1 MQQEWMIHMKRAI
14 VTGATGAVGMAL
26 IAELIENNI
35 EVLVLA
41 RRESKRNARIP
52 EHKLVKVLFCDLS
65 ELSGLSNNTSV
76 EYDVFFHLAWEGTF
90 GAGRNDMYLQNLNV
104 RYALDAV
111 GAAKR
116 FGCKRFIGIGSQAE
130 YGVTNETLTPYT
142 PTFPNMGYGSAK
154 LCAGQMSRGYAQ
166 TLGISHIWV
175 RILSVYGPYDRDDSM
190 VMSTID
196 KLKKGIVPQFTEG
209 VQMWDYLYSAD
220 AARALRLIAEKGVDK
235 KVYVLGSGNARPLSY
250 YIETIR
256 SIAAPQGRI
265 LLGAIPYS
273 EGQVMY
279 LRADISE
286 LKADTGFE
294 PAWEFEDG
302 IRAIIADGFA

>member
-1 MQQEWMIHMKRAI
+1 MKRAI

-26 IAELIENNI
+26 IAELVENNI
-35 EVLVLA
+35 EVLVLT
-41 RRESKRNARIP
+41 RRESKRNGVLP
-52 EHKLVKVLFCDLS
+52 KHKLVRVLFCALS
-65 ELSGLSNNTSV
+65 ELSGLNNDTGM

-90 GAGRNDMYLQNLNV
+90 GSERNDMYLQNMNV

-130 YGVTNETLTPYT
+130 YGAANETLTPYT
-142 PTFPNMGYGSAK
+142 PTFPNMGYGYAK
-154 LCAGQMSRGYAQ
+154 LCAGQMSREYAK

-175 RILSVYGPYDRDDSM
+175 RILSVYGPYDRGDSM

-196 KLKKGIVPQFTEG
+196 KLRKGIVPQFTEG
-209 VQMWDYLYSAD
+209 TQMWDYLYSAD

-265 LLGAIPYS
+265 LLGALSYG

-286 LKADTGFE
+286 LKEDTGFE
-294 PAWEFEDG
+294 PIWEFEDG
-302 IRAIIADGFA
+302 IRAIIADGSA